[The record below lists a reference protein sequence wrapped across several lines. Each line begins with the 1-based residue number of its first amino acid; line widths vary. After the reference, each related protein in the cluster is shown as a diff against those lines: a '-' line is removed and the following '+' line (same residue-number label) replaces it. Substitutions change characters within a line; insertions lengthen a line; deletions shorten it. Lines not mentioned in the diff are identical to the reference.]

1 MREIP
6 ILFSTAMVQA
16 ILAGRK
22 SITRRMQGLEKIN
35 EKPNNYAYKGIH
47 PDNPSVHIFARL
59 FLGVWVETIYIK
71 CPYGQHGDV
80 LWVRES
86 FYEPLFEGL
95 NGKYYYK
102 ADLVPA
108 GWDFKWKPSI
118 HMPKEA
124 ARIWLKVVNVRVER
138 LHEIT
143 EQDAIAEG
151 VETLG
156 LYPGYSVSSRGK
168 FEGLWNHIN
177 GTESWD
183 ANPWVWVVEFEVLS
197 TTGRP
202 CNI

>member
-1 MREIP
+1 MKEIP
-6 ILFSTAMVQA
+6 ILFSTPMVQA
-16 ILAGRK
+16 ILEGRK
-22 SITRRMQGLEKIN
+22 TQTRRVVKGEALKWLE
-35 EKPNNYAYKGIH
+35 
-47 PDNPSVHIFARL
+47 PDMFTPEFVANPENSL
-59 FLGVWVETIYIK
+59 
-71 CPYGQHGDV
+71 CPYGQPGDL
-80 LWVRES
+80 LWVRETWINQD
-86 FYEPLFEGL
+86 GD
-95 NGKYYYK
+95 YK
-102 ADLVPA
+102 FLADNLDWK
-108 GWDFKWKPSI
+108 GIMKFKPSI
-118 HMPKEA
+118 YMPKEA

-138 LHEIT
+138 LQEIS

-177 GTESWD
+177 GAESWD